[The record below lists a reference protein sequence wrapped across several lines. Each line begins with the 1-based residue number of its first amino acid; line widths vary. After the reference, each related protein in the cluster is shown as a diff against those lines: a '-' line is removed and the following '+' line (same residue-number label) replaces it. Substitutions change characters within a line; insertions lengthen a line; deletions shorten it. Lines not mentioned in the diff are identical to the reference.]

1 MAEANVGSTELIPI
15 SEHSRVLMAMHTA
28 MRADSQRLIAA
39 AAALPDGDTAAAA
52 ALGRAFAAIV
62 GLIHDHHVTEDD
74 VMYPFLLDR
83 VRTFEHDAIR
93 LENDHVEL
101 DAAMA
106 RINARFR
113 LLAHQLSAALWQ
125 DTRSHLLDEAAAFDR
140 VLVDHLDREEDLVI
154 PPFESMISEAEQHT
168 LQKKEATLSTYR
180 HMRLAVPWVLAN
192 ATPEEEK
199 YLRTTAPRLLGVI
212 QVRPPHGTAIRI
224 GRYLTPWPT
233 ATPKNVV
240 PAVLRHLL
248 TTTTIRAG
256 VDLVA
261 VPAPAQAGKN
271 AGDPRRSA
279 KRSPKRCGG
288 RSFRGGCCGEPRV
301 PPGSDSVQR

>member
-1 MAEANVGSTELIPI
+1 MADPEVRDHPPLPI
-15 SEHSRVLMAMHTA
+15 SEHSRVLIAMHKA
-28 MRADSQRLIAA
+28 MRADSQRLIRAVDT
-39 AAALPDGDTAAAA
+39 LPTGDIHQAE

-62 GLIHDHHVTEDD
+62 GLIHDHHWTEDD

-83 VRTFEHDAIR
+83 VKTFEHDAIR

-125 DTRSHLLDEAAAFDR
+125 DTRSHLLDEAAAFNR

-212 QVRPPHGTAIRI
+212 QDRVWEPQFVR
-224 GRYLTPWPT
+224 LM
-233 ATPKNVV
+233 
-240 PAVLRHLL
+240 
-248 TTTTIRAG
+248 
-256 VDLVA
+256 
-261 VPAPAQAGKN
+261 APLYG
-271 AGDPRRSA
+271 SA
-279 KRSPKRCGG
+279 
-288 RSFRGGCCGEPRV
+288 
-301 PPGSDSVQR
+301 DT

>member
-15 SEHSRVLMAMHTA
+15 SEHNRVLMAMHKA

-39 AAALPDGDTAAAA
+39 AAALPDGDTDAAA

-62 GLIHDHHVTEDD
+62 GLIHDHHWTEDD

-83 VRTFEHDAIR
+83 VTTFEHDAIR

-125 DTRSHLLDEAAAFDR
+125 DTRSHLLDEAAAFNR

-168 LQKKEATLSTYR
+168 LQKEEATLATYR

-212 QVRPPHGTAIRI
+212 QDRVWEPQFVR
-224 GRYLTPWPT
+224 LM
-233 ATPKNVV
+233 
-240 PAVLRHLL
+240 
-248 TTTTIRAG
+248 
-256 VDLVA
+256 
-261 VPAPAQAGKN
+261 APLYG
-271 AGDPRRSA
+271 SA
-279 KRSPKRCGG
+279 
-288 RSFRGGCCGEPRV
+288 
-301 PPGSDSVQR
+301 DT

>member
-1 MAEANVGSTELIPI
+1 
-15 SEHSRVLMAMHTA
+15 
-28 MRADSQRLIAA
+28 
-39 AAALPDGDTAAAA
+39 
-52 ALGRAFAAIV
+52 
-62 GLIHDHHVTEDD
+62 
-74 VMYPFLLDR
+74 

-125 DTRSHLLDEAAAFDR
+125 DTRSHLLDEAAAFNR

-168 LQKKEATLSTYR
+168 LQKEEATLATYR

-212 QVRPPHGTAIRI
+212 QDRVWEPQFVRLMEPLYG
-224 GRYLTPWPT
+224 
-233 ATPKNVV
+233 
-240 PAVLRHLL
+240 
-248 TTTTIRAG
+248 
-256 VDLVA
+256 
-261 VPAPAQAGKN
+261 
-271 AGDPRRSA
+271 SA
-279 KRSPKRCGG
+279 
-288 RSFRGGCCGEPRV
+288 
-301 PPGSDSVQR
+301 DT

>member
-15 SEHSRVLMAMHTA
+15 SEHSRVLMAMHKA
-28 MRADSQRLIAA
+28 MRADSRRLSAA

-62 GLIHDHHVTEDD
+62 GLIHDHHWTEDD

-125 DTRSHLLDEAAAFDR
+125 DTRSHLLDEAAAFNR

-168 LQKKEATLSTYR
+168 LQKEEATLATYR

-212 QVRPPHGTAIRI
+212 QDRVWEPQFVRLMEPLYG
-224 GRYLTPWPT
+224 
-233 ATPKNVV
+233 
-240 PAVLRHLL
+240 
-248 TTTTIRAG
+248 
-256 VDLVA
+256 
-261 VPAPAQAGKN
+261 
-271 AGDPRRSA
+271 SA
-279 KRSPKRCGG
+279 
-288 RSFRGGCCGEPRV
+288 
-301 PPGSDSVQR
+301 DT

>member
-1 MAEANVGSTELIPI
+1 MAEANVGSTEQIPI
-15 SEHSRVLMAMHTA
+15 SEHNRVLMAMHKA
-28 MRADSQRLIAA
+28 MRADSQRLIVA
-39 AAALPDGDTAAAA
+39 AAALPDGDTGAAA

-62 GLIHDHHVTEDD
+62 GLIHDHHWTEDD

-125 DTRSHLLDEAAAFDR
+125 DTRSHLLDEAAAFNR

-168 LQKKEATLSTYR
+168 LQKEEATLATYR
-180 HMRLAVPWVLAN
+180 HMRLAAPWVLAN

-212 QVRPPHGTAIRI
+212 QDRVWEPQFVR
-224 GRYLTPWPT
+224 LM
-233 ATPKNVV
+233 
-240 PAVLRHLL
+240 
-248 TTTTIRAG
+248 
-256 VDLVA
+256 
-261 VPAPAQAGKN
+261 APLYG
-271 AGDPRRSA
+271 SA
-279 KRSPKRCGG
+279 
-288 RSFRGGCCGEPRV
+288 
-301 PPGSDSVQR
+301 DT

>member
-1 MAEANVGSTELIPI
+1 MADPEVRDHPPLPI
-15 SEHSRVLMAMHTA
+15 SEHSRVLIAMHKA
-28 MRADSQRLIAA
+28 MRADSQRLIRAVDT
-39 AAALPDGDTAAAA
+39 LPTGDIHQAE

-62 GLIHDHHVTEDD
+62 GLIHDHHWTEDD

-125 DTRSHLLDEAAAFDR
+125 DTRSHLLDEAAAFNR

-168 LQKKEATLSTYR
+168 LQKEEATLSTYR

-212 QVRPPHGTAIRI
+212 QDRVWEPQFVR
-224 GRYLTPWPT
+224 LM
-233 ATPKNVV
+233 
-240 PAVLRHLL
+240 
-248 TTTTIRAG
+248 
-256 VDLVA
+256 
-261 VPAPAQAGKN
+261 APLYG
-271 AGDPRRSA
+271 SA
-279 KRSPKRCGG
+279 
-288 RSFRGGCCGEPRV
+288 
-301 PPGSDSVQR
+301 DT